1 MLKPIQH
8 RAGNIIISKIP
19 TRRYSDISNREPLRV
34 LFCGSDAFSIA
45 SLKALCNE
53 YRKSPKLVESIDV
66 VCRSPKRTGRGL
78 KTLRE
83 GRSRN
88 SIPCLA
94 SSLVGGS
101 THSVCGN
108 RTFSPIA
115 SNRHIYRLAC
125 ESFLELYLFK
135 GLSLEAPGT

>member
-1 MLKPIQH
+1 MLKSIQR
-8 RAGNIIISKIP
+8 RAGNIIVGNIP
-19 TRRYSDISNREPLRV
+19 VRRYSDNSNREPLRV

-53 YRKSPKLVESIDV
+53 HRKSPELVESIDV
-66 VCRSPKRTGRGL
+66 VCKSPKRTGRGL

-88 SIPCLA
+88 STPCLA

-101 THSVCGN
+101 TYSVCGN
-108 RTFSPIA
+108 RAFSPIA

-125 ESFLELYLFK
+125 ESPLELCLFNN
-135 GLSLEAPGT
+135 LSSKAPGT